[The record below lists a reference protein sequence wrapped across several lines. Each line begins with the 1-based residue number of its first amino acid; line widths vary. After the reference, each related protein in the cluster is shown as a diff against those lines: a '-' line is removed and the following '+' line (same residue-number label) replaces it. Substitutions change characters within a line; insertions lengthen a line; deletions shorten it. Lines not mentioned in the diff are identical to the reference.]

1 VRTRYFFF
9 VWIALA
15 VAQWTGL
22 SLQAPGAESESEKP
36 AAAKGP
42 HFGLLL
48 LDEAPQPLG
57 ADAASEEARRD
68 KVEAIA
74 LYSAARALEYR
85 EDYGKA
91 LRLYQRALRY
101 DPQAVEIARAI
112 VPLAVQLKREGV
124 AVRYA
129 LIAAELE
136 EDIDPILLR
145 RLAAR
150 LDEEGDLPQ
159 ALKLY
164 QRALAMRANDNSP
177 SSEDILLRMETGRL
191 LCLTGRYPEA
201 ADCFAAVVEAL
212 DDPEKYGLSE
222 ELTKALL
229 DEPSLTYTLFG
240 DCFLQ
245 AGRLEQAQAAYEQAR
260 RLEPNEELWQF
271 QLAQVLDKKG
281 KPAEALQAL
290 QAALERRLSTV
301 GIRPYELLEKVLA
314 DMGKKD
320 ELIPRLEKFHAADPQ
335 NVPLG
340 YYLAGKYLEAGSL
353 EKAEPLYAALVEKTP
368 TLTGFKSLAEIYR
381 KTKRFDA
388 LLTVLGQ
395 TVEKTGVLDT
405 LGSEEFLLSKDTEV
419 MQGLIETARKELQD
433 DPENYSFGKRFAL
446 GLLALDGKQWETAAE
461 FLPSAIAAGPKQAAE
476 VYLVW
481 GIGLLADNR
490 AAQAAKVF
498 QEGIDRKV
506 LPENNPIFYFY
517 LAGALAME
525 DRIDEALAAARKA
538 AEMRKDAV
546 RFRSRIGWVYFHG
559 KRYDEAEREYRKLLD
574 DFDEDYENEENRKA
588 LREVRFA
595 LSNLCVLQQKSAAAQ
610 EWLEQVLDEFPNDI
624 GAMNDLGY
632 LWADENRHLQRALK
646 MIRKAVEAEPANAAY
661 RDSLGWALFRLG
673 RNEEALA
680 ELEKAA
686 EKQSD
691 AVIIEHLG
699 DVYQQL
705 DKPQKAREAWQRAA
719 ELFRK
724 DKEEEKAKEI
734 EKKLQ
739 NIENIK

>member
-1 VRTRYFFF
+1 
-9 VWIALA
+9 
-15 VAQWTGL
+15 
-22 SLQAPGAESESEKP
+22 
-36 AAAKGP
+36 
-42 HFGLLL
+42 
-48 LDEAPQPLG
+48 
-57 ADAASEEARRD
+57 
-68 KVEAIA
+68 
-74 LYSAARALEYR
+74 
-85 EDYGKA
+85 
-91 LRLYQRALRY
+91 
-101 DPQAVEIARAI
+101 
-112 VPLAVQLKREGV
+112 
-124 AVRYA
+124 
-129 LIAAELE
+129 
-136 EDIDPILLR
+136 
-145 RLAAR
+145 
-150 LDEEGDLPQ
+150 
-159 ALKLY
+159 
-164 QRALAMRANDNSP
+164 
-177 SSEDILLRMETGRL
+177 
-191 LCLTGRYPEA
+191 
-201 ADCFAAVVEAL
+201 
-212 DDPEKYGLSE
+212 
-222 ELTKALL
+222 
-229 DEPSLTYTLFG
+229 
-240 DCFLQ
+240 
-245 AGRLEQAQAAYEQAR
+245 
-260 RLEPNEELWQF
+260 
-271 QLAQVLDKKG
+271 
-281 KPAEALQAL
+281 
-290 QAALERRLSTV
+290 
-301 GIRPYELLEKVLA
+301 
-314 DMGKKD
+314 
-320 ELIPRLEKFHAADPQ
+320 
-335 NVPLG
+335 
-340 YYLAGKYLEAGSL
+340 
-353 EKAEPLYAALVEKTP
+353 
-368 TLTGFKSLAEIYR
+368 
-381 KTKRFDA
+381 
-388 LLTVLGQ
+388 
-395 TVEKTGVLDT
+395 
-405 LGSEEFLLSKDTEV
+405 
-419 MQGLIETARKELQD
+419 
-433 DPENYSFGKRFAL
+433 
-446 GLLALDGKQWETAAE
+446 
-461 FLPSAIAAGPKQAAE
+461 
-476 VYLVW
+476 
-481 GIGLLADNR
+481 
-490 AAQAAKVF
+490 VF

-546 RFRSRIGWVYFHG
+546 RFRSRIGWVYFRG